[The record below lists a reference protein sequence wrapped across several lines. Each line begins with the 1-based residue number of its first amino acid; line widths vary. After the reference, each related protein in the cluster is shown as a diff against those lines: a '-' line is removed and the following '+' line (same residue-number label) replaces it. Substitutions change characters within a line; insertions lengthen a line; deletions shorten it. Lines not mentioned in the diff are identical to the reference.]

1 MVEIPQWL
9 VNWALTGAGVIVGWM
24 VKTLWNAQQ
33 KLTADV
39 QELSI
44 KLAENYVTNYRLEQL
59 QQALFQKLDRIED
72 KIDGKADK

>member
-9 VNWALTGAGVIVGWM
+9 VNWALTGAGFIVGMM